1 MEIDNTIM
9 HEGMTHKAYRIIK
22 NMIIKNELKNG
33 HKITEMEL
41 MDKLSM
47 SRTPIREAI
56 LRLSYEG
63 FIIIHPR
70 KCIEVVSIT
79 PSMIRSIFE
88 LRMLIEPNI
97 LRANAEN
104 LSKEKLKEIK
114 TIFLNYNNCLNCKE
128 NDYIHELINLDY
140 KFHSYLINISN
151 NEYSRLLMEK
161 LFDYATMIRFSTRVH
176 EYRYLESCLEHIKII
191 DLILDDKIDE
201 ASEELHRHIE
211 ICYREAI
218 QQFLNS

>member
-1 MEIDNTIM
+1 MAIENFVM
-9 HEGMTHKAYRIIK
+9 REGMTHKAYRIIK
-22 NMIIKNELKNG
+22 DMIIKNELKPG
-33 HKITEMEL
+33 QKITEMEL
-41 MDKLSM
+41 MDKLIM

-79 PSMIRSIFE
+79 PAMIRSIFE

-97 LRANAEN
+97 LKTNAQN
-104 LSKEKLKEIK
+104 LSKEKLKEMRTVFIDC
-114 TIFLNYNNCLNCKE
+114 NDLNCRE
-128 NDYIHELINLDY
+128 GDYIHQLINMDY
-140 KFHSYLINISN
+140 EFHSYLINTSK
-151 NEYSRLLMEK
+151 NEYSSLLMDK
-161 LFDYATMIRFSTRVH
+161 LFDYATMIRFSTKVH
-176 EYRYLESCLEHIKII
+176 EYRYLDSCREHIKII

-201 ASEELHRHIE
+201 ASEELYNHIE
-211 ICYREAI
+211 ISYKEAI